1 MRFTQAIG
9 EARIMARNSIRHT
22 CLPVVSLLLAG
33 SSGWAAEWQWSV
45 PVEGVISQETQG
57 HPRAF
62 LWIPPACR
70 RVRAVVVGQHNMQEE
85 PILEHPR
92 FRAALAELDFGEV
105 WVTPPLDPWFRFD
118 KGAGEQFDGMMAALA
133 RESGY
138 GELARAP
145 IAPIGHS
152 AAASYPW
159 NFAAWNPGRTLAAL
173 SISGQWPY
181 WENPD
186 QPKWGT
192 RTIDGVPGIVTLGE
206 YEWADERAAEG
217 LKQRTAHPKAPM
229 SMLSEP
235 AAGHFDA
242 TDAKVEY
249 LALYLKKAA
258 HYRLP
263 SKAAPDGSATLR
275 PIDPTREG
283 WLVERWR
290 FNQPPA
296 TRAAP
301 VNRYRGNRDQ
311 AFWFF
316 DDEIAR
322 ATERIQA
329 TFRGQ
334 QADLVGYVQNGNA
347 QNGHVIPQVD
357 GTHQQVTIPFLP
369 IGDGLTFQLTGAFL
383 DAVPKG
389 RPERWTGLK
398 AESAI
403 GHGTGAILIDRI
415 CGPVEKLSA
424 DTFAI
429 RFYRMGMDNR
439 KRSNEIWLVATNSGD
454 RRYKR
459 AAEQAVLH
467 FPLRNTEGADQR
479 IDFPEIANRQRG
491 TGSLKLQ
498 AKSSADAKVYFYV
511 REGPAEVE
519 GDTLRFTAIPPRS
532 RFPLKV
538 TVVAWQW
545 GRGIEPKLKTA
556 DPVERSFWIEK

>member
-1 MRFTQAIG
+1 MP
-9 EARIMARNSIRHT
+9 RN
-22 CLPVVSLLLAG
+22 CLRNTPLAVVWLALAG
-33 SSGWAAEWQWSV
+33 ASGWAAEWQWSV
-45 PVEGVISQETQG
+45 PVEGVTSQETQG

-62 LWIPPACR
+62 LWIPPTCR

-85 PILEHPR
+85 PILEHPK
-92 FRAALAELDFGEV
+92 FRAALADLNFGEV

-118 KGAGEQFDGMMAALA
+118 KGAGEQFDAMMAALA
-133 RESGY
+133 KESGY

-152 AAASYPW
+152 AAASFPW
-159 NFAAWNPGRTLAAL
+159 NFAAWNPGRTLAAI

-181 WENPD
+181 WDSPD
-186 QPKWGT
+186 QPKWGAK
-192 RTIDGVPGIVTLGE
+192 TIDGVPGIVTMGE

-217 LKQRTAHPKAPM
+217 LKQLAAHPRVPM

-235 AAGHFDA
+235 AAGHFDS

-258 HYRLP
+258 RYRLP
-263 SKAAPDGSATLR
+263 SKAAPDGTATLR

-283 WLVERWR
+283 WLVDRWR

-296 TRAAP
+296 ASAAP
-301 VNRYRGNRDQ
+301 VSQYRGKRDE

-316 DDEIAR
+316 DEEMAR
-322 ATERIQA
+322 STEKIQA

-334 QADLVGYVQNGNA
+334 QADLVGYSQNGK
-347 QNGHVIPQVD
+347 VLPQVD

-383 DAVPKG
+383 DSVPPG

-398 AESAI
+398 AESPI
-403 GHGTGAILIDRI
+403 GHGSGPIRIDRI
-415 CGPVEKLSA
+415 CGPVEKLS
-424 DTFAI
+424 DDSFAI
-429 RFYRMGMDNR
+429 RFYRMGIDNH
-439 KRSNEIWLVATNSGD
+439 KRSNEIWLVATNAGD
-454 RRYKR
+454 GRYKR

-467 FPLRNTEGADQR
+467 FPLRNNQGAEQR
-479 IDFPEIANRQRG
+479 IDFPEIANRKRG
-491 TGSLKLQ
+491 AGALKLE
-498 AKSSADAKVYFYV
+498 ARSSAGVKVYFYV
-511 REGPAEVE
+511 REGPEIE
-519 GDTLRFTAIPPRS
+519 GGTLRFTGIPPRS
-532 RFPLKV
+532 RFPVKV

-545 GRGIEPKLKTA
+545 GRSIEPKLKTA